1 MQYTSAF
8 ICALLGFAQAGRV
21 PLKQQPLT
29 KTGLESQKIHYQM
42 VGNGE
47 VPVRDVTNTQ
57 YFVTVEI
64 GTPGQPF
71 NVVPD
76 TGSSNLWVYAS
87 NCLSV
92 PCLTHATYNAKHS
105 SSYKADGQDFII
117 QYGSGGVNGKVSRD
131 VTTLGEVSAEMGFG
145 EVKSVSGVT
154 FYVSQMDG
162 ILGLAYDSISVDKI
176 PTFMTS
182 ASVADK
188 SFGFFL
194 HNNPEQSYM
203 TMPGFEYDNVTL
215 IATHNVIEKTY
226 WNVNLTSLRGPNGS
240 VDVTGYKAAI
250 DSGTSVIVG
259 SSTVINPLIEGI
271 VVDATCA
278 GIESLPDITM
288 TFDSTDYVLTYND
301 YVV

>member
-1 MQYTSAF
+1 
-8 ICALLGFAQAGRV
+8 
-21 PLKQQPLT
+21 
-29 KTGLESQKIHYQM
+29 
-42 VGNGE
+42 
-47 VPVRDVTNTQ
+47 
-57 YFVTVEI
+57 
-64 GTPGQPF
+64 
-71 NVVPD
+71 
-76 TGSSNLWVYAS
+76 
-87 NCLSV
+87 
-92 PCLTHATYNAKHS
+92 
-105 SSYKADGQDFII
+105 
-117 QYGSGGVNGKVSRD
+117 
-131 VTTLGEVSAEMGFG
+131 MGFG

-182 ASVADK
+182 SSVADK

-194 HNNPEQSYM
+194 HNNPEKSYM

-226 WNVNLTSLRGPNGS
+226 WNVNLTSLRGPNGA